1 MSKLITHC
9 SIIILLLG
17 AIACV
22 NHNGTFE
29 EMLASMYY
37 NTVPLVKADSM
48 QMVLVENSAFIILD
62 TRPQREYE
70 VAHLPNAKRVGYKD
84 FDINKLSYLDKDQ
97 KILVYC
103 SVGYRSE
110 RVGEQ
115 LQEEGFTQVYNL
127 YGGIFDWKN
136 KGYIV
141 HNANQL
147 PTDTVHAY
155 SQKWGKWLK
164 NGVKV
169 YE

>member
-1 MSKLITHC
+1 MSKLFIY
-9 SIIILLLG
+9 SWIFLLLFCLG
-17 AIACV
+17 ACV
-22 NHNGTFE
+22 NHSGTFE

-48 QMVLVENSAFIILD
+48 QMFLVENSEFIILD
-62 TRPQREYE
+62 TRPEREYE

-84 FDINKLSYLDKDQ
+84 FDLKKVSHLDKDQ